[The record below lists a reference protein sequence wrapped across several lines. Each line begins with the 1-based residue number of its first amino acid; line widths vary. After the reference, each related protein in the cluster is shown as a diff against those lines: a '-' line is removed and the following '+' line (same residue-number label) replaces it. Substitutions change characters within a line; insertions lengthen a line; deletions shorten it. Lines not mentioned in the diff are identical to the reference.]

1 MEDKKRFLTALFLLI
16 FVFLSIQ
23 YASRLVFFIL
33 LQGIILVSLIE
44 FYNLSERKNLLP
56 KKVVG
61 VFLALLISLP
71 FYMESV
77 SISLVFF
84 AGLILLV
91 VYYILTVNKVEK
103 LVFFPASV
111 SVTFFGAFYLSFT
124 LNHFNLL
131 REEKGPFFIYFL
143 LAVIF
148 IGDTGAFYVG
158 KLWGR
163 RKLVPMASPKKTWE
177 GSIAGIITACL
188 GGIAAQQIFF
198 HDISLWRAVVFAF
211 LIHAVAQVS
220 DPFESLFKRAAG
232 VKDSSNI
239 LPGHGGFLDRV
250 DSLILAT
257 PFFYYLLQ
265 LFKTIE

>member
-1 MEDKKRFLTALFLLI
+1 MNTKKRLPTAIFLLI
-16 FVFLSIQ
+16 IVFLSIQ
-23 YASRLVFFIL
+23 YASRLVFFII

-44 FYNLSERKNLLP
+44 FYNLSERKNLMP
-56 KKVVG
+56 KKAVG
-61 VFLALLISLP
+61 VFFALLISLP
-71 FYMESV
+71 FYIESI

-84 AGLILLV
+84 AVLMAMT
-91 VYYILTVNKVEK
+91 VYYIITVNKVEK
-103 LVFFPASV
+103 VVFFPASV

-131 REEKGPFFIYFL
+131 REEKGPFYIYFL

-148 IGDTGAFYVG
+148 IGDTGAFYIG

-163 RKLVPMASPKKTWE
+163 RKLVPMASPNKTWE
-177 GSIAGIITACL
+177 GSLAGIITACL
-188 GGIAAQQIFF
+188 GGIAAQQILF
-198 HDISLWRAVVFAF
+198 HDISLWKAVVFAF

-257 PFFYYLLQ
+257 PLFYYLLQ